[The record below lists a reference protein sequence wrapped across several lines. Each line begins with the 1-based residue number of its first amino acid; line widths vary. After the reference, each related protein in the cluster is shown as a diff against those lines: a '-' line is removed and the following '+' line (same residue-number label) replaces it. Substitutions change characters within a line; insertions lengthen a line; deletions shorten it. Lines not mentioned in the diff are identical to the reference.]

1 MLEKIEGIVIDVR
14 KHNDKTDI
22 VTLFTRSRGRMAMLS
37 PSARGGRSGRGAR
50 LLPLSVVGASVNYHS
65 GKELQRLGAVEPL
78 RVWSSIYFNPVKS
91 ALAVFLSEFLNHF
104 LRASLAEP
112 DLWDYIVASIQDIDR
127 APGNASNLHI
137 AFLLLLLP
145 YAGIEPRLDD
155 YTDGDWFDMR
165 EGRFSSDRPLHN
177 DVVEPSEARHIPL
190 LARITMANSRRLR
203 MTQGERRRLLDMI
216 LRYYSI
222 HYQGL
227 GNLRSLEVMHEIF
240 S

>member
-37 PSARGGRSGRGAR
+37 PSARGGKSGRGAR
-50 LLPLSVVGASVNYHS
+50 LLPMSVVGASVNYHPDR
-65 GKELQRLGAVEPL
+65 ELQRLGAVEPL

-112 DLWDYIVASIQDIDR
+112 ELWDYIVESTGSIDR
-127 APGNASNLHI
+127 MKGNASNLHI
-137 AFLLLLLP
+137 AFLISLLP

-155 YTDGDWFDMR
+155 YSDGDWFDMR
-165 EGRFSSDRPLHN
+165 EGRFSSGRPLHN
-177 DVVEPSEARHIPL
+177 DVVEPGEARHILL
-190 LARITMANSRRLR
+190 LARLTMANSRRLR
-203 MTQGERRRLLDMI
+203 LTQAERRRALDML
-216 LRYYSI
+216 LRYYAI

-227 GNLRSLEVMHEIF
+227 GSLRSLDVMHEIF